1 MVTVYSIVNGQ
12 MMDLEVSLD
21 DVVASGQLGL
31 GCVFES
37 DDGHIY
43 SPVDGKV
50 IMLFDQLHAIGIE
63 DIDGNQYLIHIG
75 YDLAKNHGEGLVAFV
90 KLHDLVRT
98 HQLLIS
104 LDKSILLKKTS
115 SLHILFVIA
124 KAKSRISFLHKS
136 KTVSVSST
144 TEIIHLID

>member
-21 DVVASGQLGL
+21 DVVAAGQLGL

-37 DDGHIY
+37 DDGYIY

-63 DIDGNQYLIHIG
+63 DDDGNQYFIHIG
-75 YDLAKNHGEGLVAFV
+75 YDLAKNRGEGLIAFV
-90 KLHDLVRT
+90 KLHDLVRS
-98 HQLLIS
+98 HQLLICM
-104 LDKSILLKKTS
+104 DKSFLLKKTS

-124 KAKSRISFLHKS
+124 KTKNRVSFLHNS

-144 TEIIHLID
+144 TKIIHLTD